1 MHFSNFD
8 RNSQIILQMG
18 YISLHSNTVWACH
31 GKCLK
36 CCGLIR
42 LLYHCTGHSVLWSCW
57 LHLHFCPRASAFII
71 NFVIS
76 WALAGRD
83 FLLES
88 LTRAL
93 ETAVCSEVLLW
104 RWEEV
109 QQNAEIRCWV
119 QPTYLSLSPLHP
131 PATPPFQA
139 VMEQWRE
146 IQRVLASVPVI
157 SPVLV
162 MDGEDRGG
170 WDGMEWALGDLDS
183 IEAVLIFVF
192 PWVRLISSVVCSQSP
207 FFPELLLTLRLRHLE
222 VICAP
227 RIGTHLLLNL
237 K

>member
-31 GKCLK
+31 GKRLK
-36 CCGLIR
+36 CRGLIR
-42 LLYHCTGHSVLWSCW
+42 LLYHCTGHSVSWSCW
-57 LHLHFCPRASAFII
+57 LHLHFCPCASAFII

-131 PATPPFQA
+131 PRTPFPGRNGVVERNSASAGFCPCHLSSA
-139 VMEQWRE
+139 SDGWRG
-146 IQRVLASVPVI
+146 QRR
-157 SPVLV
+157 
-162 MDGEDRGG
+162 MG
-170 WDGMEWALGDLDS
+170 WHGM
-183 IEAVLIFVF
+183 
-192 PWVRLISSVVCSQSP
+192 SSWRFGLYWGRSCLCVSLS
-207 FFPELLLTLRLRHLE
+207 
-222 VICAP
+222 
-227 RIGTHLLLNL
+227 
-237 K
+237 